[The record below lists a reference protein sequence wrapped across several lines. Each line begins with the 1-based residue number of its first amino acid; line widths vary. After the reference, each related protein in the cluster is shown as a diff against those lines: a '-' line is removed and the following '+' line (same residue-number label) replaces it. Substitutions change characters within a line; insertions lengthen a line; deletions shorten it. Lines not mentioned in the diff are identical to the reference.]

1 MHTSYLPHNKV
12 AHPNFWSFI
21 KNTPKGVSIHEMTN
35 KLDCGPIVYRKK
47 VNFSANENSYRK
59 TYIKLINEA
68 EKLFKVNIK
77 KILEKK
83 YKKKRIKSKG
93 TFHLKKDLPKF
104 MKNWDIGIKESKQLF
119 KKLNNKCI

>member
-1 MHTSYLPHNKV
+1 
-12 AHPNFWSFI
+12 
-21 KNTPKGVSIHEMTN
+21 MTN